1 MGGAWME
8 AFGPGARDFSAP
20 SPDPT
25 MPSGLVLS
33 PRAVEEF
40 DVEVMDTPSWG
51 LWGSGLVL
59 FRRDSSLALQRAG
72 ALLAEAAGP
81 SAGGFFW
88 WDLRK
93 SELAERL
100 GEASGIRKIEP
111 VARLRVVARDY
122 EVSNADGKV
131 VFRFVVVCAGG
142 AATQRVFVPRPLRG
156 YGAEAAACCLALGG
170 SDVREGGLLERAL
183 ADAGVSPHLS
193 SGLLRAEIGPGLPA
207 AEALR
212 RVVSPA
218 LETAWKNE
226 EGIIRDTDT
235 EFLHDYR
242 VSLRK
247 ARSALGLLSGA
258 FDAAGV
264 SKVRDALGSM
274 AARTNRLRDLDVYLL
289 ARREH
294 EDSVPEVLRP
304 AVRGLFD
311 GMSEERA
318 REQAAVASALMAP
331 HHQELKQE
339 ISALFDRPDGL
350 KPGLEAEVPIASAV
364 SSRVARRHRKIA
376 KLARE
381 LGAEPADAQLHAIRI
396 QCKKLRYL
404 LEFFAAAVPPAAAI
418 LEHPLRRLQNRLGAF
433 NDAAVQREFLLDL
446 WQHAGPELSN
456 DRAVALGTLAGLLHA
471 QGAGFRA
478 GAHRALEALVS
489 PSLLKSVR
497 RSLPAPD
504 SFCP

>member
-1 MGGAWME
+1 VRAAWME

-20 SPDPT
+20 SADPA
-25 MPSGLVLS
+25 MPAGLVLS

-40 DVEVMDTPSWG
+40 EVEVMDTPSWG
-51 LWGSGLVL
+51 LWGAGLVL
-59 FRRDSSLALQRAG
+59 FRRGSSLALCG
-72 ALLAEAAGP
+72 KGSMMAEAAGP
-81 SAGGFFW
+81 SEGGFFW

-93 SELAERL
+93 SELGERL
-100 GEASGIRKIEP
+100 GEAAGIRKIDA
-111 VARLRVVARDY
+111 VARLGVAARDF
-122 EVSNADGKV
+122 EVSNGEGKV
-131 VFRFVVVCAGG
+131 VFRFGVVSVGRAGSL
-142 AATQRVFVPRPLRG
+142 RVLVPRPLRG
-156 YGAEAAACCLALGG
+156 YGAEAEACCLALGG
-170 SDVREGGLLERAL
+170 AEMREGGLLERAL

-193 SGLLRAEIGPGLPA
+193 SGPARAEIPPGLPA

-258 FDAAGV
+258 LDAAGV
-264 SKVRDALGSM
+264 SRVRDALGLM

-289 ARREH
+289 ARRDH

-304 AVRGLFD
+304 AVRALFD
-311 GMSEERA
+311 SLSEERT
-318 REQAAVASALMAP
+318 REQASVASALLAP
-331 HHQELKQE
+331 RHRELTQE

-350 KPGLEAEVPIASAV
+350 APGPEAEVPIAAAV
-364 SSRVARRHRKIA
+364 SARVARRHRKIA
-376 KLARE
+376 KLARD
-381 LGAEPADAQLHAIRI
+381 LGAETPDAQLHAIRI

-404 LEFFAAAVPPAAAI
+404 LEFFAAAVPQAATI

-433 NDAAVQREFLLDL
+433 NDASVQREFLLDL
-446 WQHAGPELSN
+446 WQHAGPGLPP
-456 DRAVALGTLAGLLHA
+456 DRAVAVGTLAGLLHA

-478 GAHRALEALVS
+478 GAQRALEALTS
-489 PSLLKSVR
+489 PALLKSVR
-497 RSLPAPD
+497 RSLPPVNTIY
-504 SFCP
+504 P